1 MNTLLLGSVHAP
13 SKYREYIDYIQKLQR
28 EGTVYNKKTVDELI
42 ERFIEVVDDN
52 YHIKEAYTRKKGG
65 MNIMES
71 DKISAII
78 VEMQKSAKECTD
90 TDSAVGHS
98 IIDMGEMGNGMED
111 GFTAGDEK
119 SKTLLCDS
127 EAQSIT
133 NPLSNEDISCT
144 SVNNTSNT
152 KVYPSTPSSE
162 NASITESVSS
172 ELCDRTVQ
180 IDSNVLEI
188 EQSKVSDNISAVSNQ
203 RDEFTDNPI
212 GITESPDS
220 SVHSPLYTSSIPV
233 TANTSNT
240 VHPHITAPHNITE
253 IQQARRHGVS
263 GNLLNQQLILR
274 EEISAISAYAIS
286 VLLICAQM
294 EDLLLGQ
301 EIPERK

>member
-28 EGTVYNKKTVDELI
+28 EGTVYSKKTVDELI

-90 TDSAVGHS
+90 TDSSVGHS
-98 IIDMGEMGNGMED
+98 IIDMGELDNGVAD
-111 GFTAGDEK
+111 RFTAGNEK
-119 SKTLLCDS
+119 SKTHQCDS
-127 EAQSIT
+127 EAQTIT

-144 SVNNTSNT
+144 SVNSTSNT
-152 KVYPSTPSSE
+152 EVHLSTPNSE
-162 NASITESVSS
+162 NASIAENVSS
-172 ELCDRTVQ
+172 EMCDRTTQ

-188 EQSKVSDNISAVSNQ
+188 EQSRVCDNISAMSNQ
-203 RDEFTDNPI
+203 REEFTNNPI

-220 SVHSPLYTSSIPV
+220 SVHIPLYTTGIPETV
-233 TANTSNT
+233 SASNT
-240 VHPHITAPHNITE
+240 VHPHITAPYNITE
-253 IQQARRHGVS
+253 IQQARRHSVS